1 MKNKNKDIK
10 YAFTGDVDESIEEHG
25 NTLIKLAT
33 VSWNDRPAKLE
44 LRKWMVNSGTG
55 ELMAN
60 KGVTFSSKETVDE
73 LTHTL
78 LKLGYG
84 DNKTIK
90 HIMEEERGTKIN
102 AFIVESSKDEEEPDE
117 GTDYFDPKELLEGE

>member
-1 MKNKNKDIK
+1 MKNQNKDIK
-10 YAFTGDVDESIEEHG
+10 YAFTGDVDEIIEEHG

-55 ELMAN
+55 AN

-102 AFIVESSKDEEEPDE
+102 AFIVESSKDEEESDE

>member
-1 MKNKNKDIK
+1 MKTNNKEIK
-10 YAFTGDVDESIEEHG
+10 FAFTGDIDEIIEEHG

-44 LRKWMVNSGTG
+44 LRKWMVDTATG
-55 ELMAN
+55 DLKAN
-60 KGVTFSSKETVDE
+60 KGITFSSKETVDE

-90 HIMEEERGTKIN
+90 HIMEEERDTKL
-102 AFIVESSKDEEEPDE
+102 AFVVDEPEKEEDE
-117 GTDYFDPKELLEGE
+117 DGSGYYDPKELLA